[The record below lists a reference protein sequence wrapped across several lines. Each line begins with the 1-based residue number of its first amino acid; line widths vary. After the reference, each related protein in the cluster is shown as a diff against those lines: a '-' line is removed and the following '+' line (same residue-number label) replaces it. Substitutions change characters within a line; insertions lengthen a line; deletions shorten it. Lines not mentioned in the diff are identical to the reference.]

1 MKSVKKYRI
10 VVFGS
15 FYRGYYVL
23 SELLTGKIA
32 EAIEIVGVATDD
44 PQQNFVNP
52 KNRLWQYPHKID
64 EETMVPRLAQRHGL
78 ALFTERVK
86 TNAFYDKFEND
97 WKPDL
102 CIMAT
107 FGQKINERLFSFPK
121 HGFFN
126 LHPCMD
132 DAWPSKYVGGNPFH
146 ALKLDHRTYTQIAMH
161 HVDGDF
167 DTGELVGYS
176 EKIAF
181 PAEASVIDMHKITS
195 PIAGKF
201 CVDEIAKILK
211 I

>member
-1 MKSVKKYRI
+1 MKLKKKYRI

-23 SELLTGKIA
+23 NELLTGKIA
-32 EAIEIVGVATDD
+32 HAIEIVGVATDD
-44 PQQNFVNP
+44 PQQKFVSP
-52 KNRLWQYPHKID
+52 QNRLWQYPHKMV
-64 EETMVPRLAQRHGL
+64 EETMMTRLAAQSGIDV
-78 ALFTERVK
+78 FSKRVK
-86 TNAFYDKFEND
+86 TEEFYARFENE

-107 FGQKINERLFSFPK
+107 FGQKINQRLFSYPK
-121 HGFFN
+121 FGFFN

-132 DAWPSKYVGGNPFH
+132 DTWPSQYVGGNPFH

-161 HVDGDF
+161 HVDAGF
-167 DTGELVGYS
+167 DTGELVAYS
-176 EKIAF
+176 EKIAL
-181 PAEASVIDMHKITS
+181 PEEASVIDMHKITS

-211 I
+211 V